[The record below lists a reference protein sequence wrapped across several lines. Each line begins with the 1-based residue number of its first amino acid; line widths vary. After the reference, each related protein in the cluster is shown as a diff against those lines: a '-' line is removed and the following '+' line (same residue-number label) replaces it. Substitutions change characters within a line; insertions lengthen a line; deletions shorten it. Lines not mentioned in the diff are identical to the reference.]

1 LSTLFERLNKVIVKQ
16 LGVAPE
22 AVVPAA
28 GFTKD
33 LHADSIELLELVMAV
48 EEEFSSPSRQ
58 VEIPDADMTKLIT
71 VQDAVDYL
79 RGLGLEDS

>member
-1 LSTLFERLNKVIVKQ
+1 MSTLFARLSKVIVTQ

-28 GFTKD
+28 RFAED
-33 LHADSIELLELVMAV
+33 LDADSIELLELVMAV
-48 EEEFSSPSRQ
+48 EEEFSSPTRQ
-58 VEIPDADMTKLIT
+58 IEIPDADMAKLKT

>member
-1 LSTLFERLNKVIVKQ
+1 LSTLLVRLSKVIVAQ

-28 GFTKD
+28 SFTED

-48 EEEFSSPSRQ
+48 EEEFSSPARQ
-58 VEIPDADMTKLIT
+58 IEIPDADMAKLNT
-71 VQDAVDYL
+71 VQDTANYL